1 MANWS
6 HADGEIGAIHNP
18 DMSADS
24 HTTFTTVSVDVSCLT
39 DDHPNA
45 TRKRRINDGQA
56 ESKDASSPRRS

>member
-1 MANWS
+1 VA
-6 HADGEIGAIHNP
+6 GAIHNP

-24 HTTFTTVSVDVSCLT
+24 HTTFTTVSVDVSCPT

-56 ESKDASSPRRS
+56 ESKAESKDASSPRRS